1 MGVTPGVVEL
11 HIDEVVLEGV
21 DPSSR
26 HAVGEAL
33 RTELVRLLTGQPPS
47 FEQHTAITALNAGA
61 LSVGMN
67 ATPHTLG
74 SAIAQSVHQG
84 VSR

>member
-1 MGVTPGVVEL
+1 MDMTPGVVEL

-33 RTELVRLLTGQPPS
+33 RTELVRLFAAQPPP

-61 LSVGMN
+61 LNVGMS
-67 ATPHTLG
+67 ATPTTLG

-84 VSR
+84 VMR